1 VTAGGR
7 ALGAVRFVDA
17 TTRVP
22 VLDTL
27 QVSAP
32 GARFVRNHSG
42 ILAITGA
49 PGLDGHVEAL
59 GDPPAQ
65 PVVTPFDLVIA
76 VDDPTG
82 RYLPR
87 STRMTLPRDP
97 LPAHAAQ
104 PDSIFFVPQIA
115 LYPSPIARRAPG
127 WAVVR
132 ASIRRAGPGG
142 APLPWCYFRLRRA
155 TASPTAEPLARGMSD
170 RRGEAF
176 VAVSGIPVTNW
187 EATGTGPVLSSE
199 IDAVLEAY
207 FDPSHDPE
215 AGTPPDPDAID
226 LERAALPSATTSLKL
241 ASGRE
246 VAVRL
251 EITVPTVP

>member
-7 ALGAVRFVDA
+7 ALGAVRFVDV

-22 VLDTL
+22 VLETL
-27 QVSAP
+27 LVSAE

-42 ILAITGA
+42 IVTIAAA
-49 PGLDGHVEAL
+49 PGLAGHVEAL
-59 GDPPAQ
+59 GDPPTS
-65 PVVTPFDLVIA
+65 PVIPPFDLVIA

-97 LPAHAAQ
+97 LPANAAH
-104 PDSIFFVPQIA
+104 PDSIFFVPQVP

-132 ASIRRAGPGG
+132 ASVRRAGPGG
-142 APLPWCYFRLRRA
+142 QPLPWVYFRLRLA
-155 TASPTAEPLARGMSD
+155 TASPTAEPLARGMAD
-170 RRGEAF
+170 GRGEAF
-176 VAVSGIPVTNW
+176 VAVSGIAVTNW
-187 EATGTGPVLSSE
+187 QASGTGPVLSSE

-207 FDPSHDPE
+207 YDPDPE

-251 EITVPTVP
+251 EITVP